1 MKPTDIALIVALVVL
16 LAIYAVRYFFPALL
30 PF

>member
-16 LAIYAVRYFFPALL
+16 LAIYAVRYFFPAWL